1 LVAQAHV
8 VEMEYGEGTPPLSF
22 FKNITIN
29 FDIHQ
34 KGEPLDD
41 SGLPAPS
48 RP

>member
-1 LVAQAHV
+1 
-8 VEMEYGEGTPPLSF
+8 LSF

-34 KGEPLDD
+34 KGEPLEVTD
-41 SGLPAPS
+41 SGLAAPS